1 MADRI
6 SGDKSGT
13 NYTAHYNA
21 PEPREQSSATRGNPS
36 RQQVPASLQ
45 GLSQKTD
52 TPTRWNGVVIRTKP
66 SDSKSFAEQANEA
79 LGTIASKPVGAQLLN
94 SIAQSGGQH
103 GGAPASF
110 GYKVCIQPADS
121 TKTKRLLGS
130 TRKYHSSNVTR
141 AASDDHA
148 STPGRGSVSSVK
160 WNPDQ
165 NQTPDG
171 SRPPFIGLAHEL
183 EHARRNLY
191 GNSHLTPASVGPGE
205 SYRRVDEHQ
214 VVGLA
219 PYAGLPITENKIRA
233 EHGIPLRKQ
242 YSGLDE

>member
-1 MADRI
+1 MPDRI
-6 SGDKSGT
+6 SAGQSST
-13 NYTAHYNA
+13 NYTANYDTS
-21 PEPREQSSATRGNPS
+21 EPREQSSSTRGNPA

-45 GLSQKTD
+45 GLSQRTD
-52 TPTRWNGVVIRTKP
+52 TPTPWNGVVIRTKP
-66 SDSKSFAEQANEA
+66 GDSKSFVEQANQA

-121 TKTKRLLGS
+121 TKTAGLLGG
-130 TRKYHSSNVTR
+130 TRKYQGSNVTR

-165 NQTPDG
+165 KETPDG
-171 SRPPFIGLAHEL
+171 RRPPFIGLAHEL

-191 GNSHLTPASVGPGE
+191 GESHLTPPSVGPGE
-205 SYRRVDEHQ
+205 SYRRVDEHK

-219 PYAGLPITENKIRA
+219 PYAELPITENKIRA
-233 EHGIPLRKQ
+233 EHGIPPRTQ